1 MYNGLEF
8 VIGNKPRHIDE
19 IGPHKEFNPL
29 EVKTVL
35 DNNVDSTN
43 TIQDDDKS
51 IDLGQLA
58 LSDPEAYEDYVS
70 GTHDG

>member
-1 MYNGLEF
+1 MYGELEF
-8 VIGNKPRHIDE
+8 VIGEPPVKASASPYNELDI
-19 IGPHKEFNPL
+19 
-29 EVKTVL
+29 KTVL
-35 DNNVDSTN
+35 DNNEDSTN
-43 TIQDDDKS
+43 TIQDDKE